1 MDTVFPSLY
10 AGEPQAFC
18 RDPAQRALG
27 RALISKPE
35 ILLLDEPLGALDA
48 FTRMKMQREILDMWN
63 ITRQLVVMITHD
75 VDEAVYMSTRVFVM
89 EFGMQSDEYATEQMK
104 SIVKDYIEVGLI
116 TATDDADAVIES
128 LWHPLGSAE

>member
-10 AGEPQAFC
+10 AGEPQAFY

-116 TATDDADAVIES
+116 TATDDGGHRVSVA
-128 LWHPLGSAE
+128 SARIR